1 MINIRSYLR
10 FEYDKY
16 YMYIQKDKFLDMIII
31 FLGLAII
38 KLIEEFF

>member
-1 MINIRSYLR
+1 MINIRSYFR
-10 FEYDKY
+10 SEYDKF

-38 KLIEEFF
+38 EIIEEFF